1 MDEPQ
6 IVIDA
11 LRTLKEHGVAI
22 AIDDF
27 GTGFSSMSYLQQLP
41 LDRLKVDRSFIR
53 DIEPGKSAVLAETIV
68 TLGNKLG
75 LLTIAEGIETKE
87 QAEYMIELGCNE
99 AQGFF
104 YAKPMPF
111 NELMDYLVSQKDVN

>member
-1 MDEPQ
+1 M
-6 IVIDA
+6 
-11 LRTLKEHGVAI
+11 
-22 AIDDF
+22 
-27 GTGFSSMSYLQQLP
+27 
-41 LDRLKVDRSFIR
+41 
-53 DIEPGKSAVLAETIV
+53 LAETIV

>member
-1 MDEPQ
+1 MYKRQ
-6 IVIDA
+6 
-11 LRTLKEHGVAI
+11 
-22 AIDDF
+22 
-27 GTGFSSMSYLQQLP
+27 
-41 LDRLKVDRSFIR
+41 
-53 DIEPGKSAVLAETIV
+53 IV